1 MARPATVAVLRPPL
15 CAPDAEAE
23 TVAGVPAE
31 ATPLHRSPVA
41 PRVDRAGAVVRAEEG
56 AEALL
61 AERLPALA
69 GAAELE
75 KTACPPWRVTP
86 AVAPRRRAAMPAWPF
101 VVAGTVR
108 RAALPARWPTAALL
122 RRAAG
127 ALLRRAAGVLAGAAL
142 AELAA
147 PLVAAEALACAG
159 ARTVAEGE
167 AGGAWGAGAG
177 AAAVAGGV

>member
-15 CAPDAEAE
+15 CAPAAEAE
-23 TVAGVPAE
+23 TVAGVLAE

-41 PRVDRAGAVVRAEEG
+41 PRVDRAGAVVRAEER

-61 AERLPALA
+61 VEPLPALA

-86 AVAPRRRAAMPAWPF
+86 AVAPLMRAAMPAWPF
-101 VVAGTVR
+101 VVAGTVL
-108 RAALPARWPTAALL
+108 RAVLLARWPTAA
-122 RRAAG
+122 
-127 ALLRRAAGVLAGAAL
+127 LRRAAGVLAGVAL
-142 AELAA
+142 AELEPAA
-147 PLVAAEALACAG
+147 PLVDAEALACAG
-159 ARTVAEGE
+159 ARTVAAGE
-167 AGGAWGAGAG
+167 AGGAWGPGAG